1 MASFVS
7 SVLSNILP
15 EAQMLS
21 AENENQ
27 HFVTQD
33 VVVGPF
39 GAHRRTQVISST
51 ARNNQRQ
58 EEFVVSTNEQET
70 TPKDTQ
76 QYVFN
81 HWHRFV

>member
-39 GAHRRTQVISST
+39 GARRRTQVNST

-58 EEFVVSTNEQET
+58 EEFVVSSTEQET

-76 QYVFN
+76 QFVFN